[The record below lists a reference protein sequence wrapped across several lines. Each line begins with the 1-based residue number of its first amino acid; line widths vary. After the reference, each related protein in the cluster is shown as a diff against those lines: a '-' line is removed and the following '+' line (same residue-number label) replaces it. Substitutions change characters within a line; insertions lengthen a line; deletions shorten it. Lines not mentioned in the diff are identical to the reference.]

1 MRASKRKE
9 LESGLPFYCKKGL
22 KAYLS
27 GMALCAALLAVFAL
41 LMTGIDIAPV
51 VVVIL
56 AYCGIC
62 AGTVLFGFLLGRGVG
77 HHALL
82 VGAVVFVCMA
92 LTVTVLYFVL
102 NGFQTDEFNFFIL
115 LALAVASLL
124 GSVAGVGSV

>member
-1 MRASKRKE
+1 MRR
-9 LESGLPFYCKKGL
+9 
-22 KAYLS
+22 
-27 GMALCAALLAVFAL
+27 
-41 LMTGIDIAPV
+41 
-51 VVVIL
+51 
-56 AYCGIC
+56 
-62 AGTVLFGFLLGRGVG
+62 

-82 VGAVVFVCMA
+82 VGAVVFACMA